1 VQAAAPVAL
10 LSQTTN
16 DKKTPG
22 AAGKALALL
31 ASQKNG
37 TAGFWRLLSA
47 RTDTKDGKAPDLAHA
62 EALKKGLSLHVK
74 APIANAQKPSTQ
86 AAPAKD
92 MAAKKA
98 AAQDDKAATAKKTA
112 RAQSAWLKDGSQVAA
127 QPAVLSAGAPK
138 RTATPD
144 ESSKQN
150 APAEARTAAAS
161 TRIAARQAEPV
172 VRVVDLRKKQ
182 DASPREASSTAH
194 KPSAV
199 PSTDATD
206 ISYTQRLGTLRDA
219 GAEAPQKPAAA
230 AQPQTA
236 LERLREMAGSELMKA
251 TNLILKDGGG
261 EIRLVLKP
269 ESLGSVRIRM
279 NIVDNAIEGKI
290 IVDNS
295 AVKHVID
302 GSIDALRRAFTAEGF
317 QTASL
322 SVSVGGQNSDAGE
335 KQQRQDAPAAV
346 RRITAQGFERNV
358 PSVEN
363 LSMGD
368 LLVNLFA

>member
-1 VQAAAPVAL
+1 MQAAAPVAL
-10 LSQTTN
+10 LSQTTKG
-16 DKKTPG
+16 KKTPG

-31 ASQKNG
+31 AFQKNG
-37 TAGFWRLLSA
+37 TAGFWRLVSA
-47 RTDTKDGKAPDLAHA
+47 RTDTKDGKAPAPAHT
-62 EALKKGLSLHVK
+62 EALKKGLSLPVK
-74 APIANAQKPSTQ
+74 APQANPQKLPTE
-86 AAPAKD
+86 AAPGKD
-92 MAAKKA
+92 MAAKKEA
-98 AAQDDKAATAKKTA
+98 GTAKKA
-112 RAQSAWLKDGSQVAA
+112 VRAQSASLKDAAQVAA
-127 QPAVLSAGAPK
+127 QPAVLPAETLK

-150 APAEARTAAAS
+150 APVEARTAAAS
-161 TRIAARQAEPV
+161 TRIAAQHAEPV

-182 DASPREASSTAH
+182 DASSTEAPSAAH
-194 KPSAV
+194 KPSAAS
-199 PSTDATD
+199 STDTTD
-206 ISYTQRLGTLRDA
+206 TSFAQRLGALRDT

-230 AQPQTA
+230 AAAQPQSA

-269 ESLGSVRIRM
+269 ESLGSIRIRM

-290 IVDNS
+290 IVDNA

-322 SVSVGGQNSDAGE
+322 SVSVGGQNTDTGG
-335 KQQRQDAPAAV
+335 KQQQPDAPAAV

-358 PSVEN
+358 PSVED

-368 LLVNLFA
+368 LLVNLFV